1 MSEQAVPEY
10 LPEEW
15 VERWRPTWRASQE
28 QEVAAQEVMGKAGVV
43 DFPLTFMDR
52 SQDFSPQPRRLSISS
67 TNRHTAAMVRHL
79 LIPPSVRQA
88 FPSNRRRSP
97 LAGLFDLLHLNREGT
112 PSRIRTLST
121 HRGPVLLRDFCPPSF
136 VERLKADSGL
146 KTFARLPERE
156 HALLL
161 NIARSPDCAL
171 TLAYTPAGEI
181 IGEVTIAPADEW
193 WEGIENVYEVA
204 IEVSTNWREL
214 GIARNM
220 LAFAL
225 ELDALEDMI
234 LFAIG
239 LSWHWDVEGLGI
251 SLYRYRE
258 LIARLFGTQNFT
270 EYPTT
275 EPNVSME
282 PANVLLVRIGKRV
295 DQRVAGRF
303 LNRLLSSPNLSRI

>member
-1 MSEQAVPEY
+1 MSEQAVPEQ
-10 LPEEW
+10 LPEAW
-15 VERWRPTWRASQE
+15 VERWRPAWAASQQ
-28 QEVAAQEVMGKAGVV
+28 QEIAAQEVMGKAGAA
-43 DFPLTFMDR
+43 DFPLMFMDR
-52 SQDFSPQPRRLSISS
+52 PEDFPAQPRRSSISS
-67 TNRHTAAMVRHL
+67 TNRHTAAVVRHL

-112 PSRIRTLST
+112 PSRIRTMNTDRSS
-121 HRGPVLLRDFCPPSF
+121 VLLRDFCPPSF

-156 HALLL
+156 HKLLL

-258 LIARLFGTQNFT
+258 LISRLFATQSFT

-295 DQRVAGRF
+295 DQRIASRF